1 MTLLERVQH
10 GRQRRPITACIYG
23 VPGVGKTTFGA
34 SAPNPLVACV
44 ERGAE
49 FLDVSKLPP
58 PESWE
63 SFLADMRE
71 LATAEHGWKSLVID
85 TLDALEPLA
94 TAHVLTKH
102 NKQALGD
109 FAWGGG
115 WALLQSEWR
124 LFLSVLERLR
134 DKRDMNI
141 ILIAHEHRKA
151 HADPELGSFDMYR
164 PKLQDKVWA
173 LTNEWC
179 DAVLFAQFDQAILE
193 AKDGQRA
200 RAIVSG
206 RRVLRTQ
213 RGTGYVAKNRYGLEP
228 TIDLDWKTF
237 ERATSPIGIDELRAK
252 YLGLLEKVPAEIQT
266 KAKQFVAERGE
277 TPEVLRAI
285 TEKMA
290 AKVSA
295 EQAA

>member
-34 SAPNPLVACV
+34 AAPNPLMCCI

-49 FLDVSKLPP
+49 HLDVSKLPP
-58 PESWE
+58 PESWDA
-63 SFLADMRE
+63 FLTDLRE
-71 LATAEHGWKSLVID
+71 LATAEHGFKSIVID

-94 TAHVLTKH
+94 VAAICTQHKKDTLA
-102 NKQALGD
+102 D
-109 FAWGGG
+109 FSWGGG
-115 WALLQSEWR
+115 YALLQAQWR
-124 LFLSVLERLR
+124 LLLSALERLR
-134 DKRDMNI
+134 DVRGMNI

-151 HADPELGSFDMYR
+151 YSDPELGSFEMYR
-164 PKLQDKVWA
+164 PKLQEKAWA
-173 LTNEWC
+173 VTNEWC
-179 DAVLFAQFDQAILE
+179 DAVLFAQFDQALFE
-193 AKDGQRA
+193 KDGQRA

-237 ERATSPIGIDELRAK
+237 ERAATPVGIDELRAK
-252 YLGLLEKVPAEIQT
+252 YLGLLEKVPSDVRE
-266 KAKQFVAERGE
+266 KATTFVKERGE

-285 TEKMA
+285 TERMLKM
-290 AKVSA
+290 SA
-295 EQAA
+295 EKAA